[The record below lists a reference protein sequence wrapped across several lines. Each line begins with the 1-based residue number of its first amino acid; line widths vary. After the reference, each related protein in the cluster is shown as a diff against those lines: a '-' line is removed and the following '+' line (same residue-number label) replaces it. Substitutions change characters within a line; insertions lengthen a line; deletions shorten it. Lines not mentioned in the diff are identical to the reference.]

1 MKRLTNMVL
10 QYKIYPIL
18 MFIFS
23 ILLAITVVIQNVSIA
38 EILNRLLLKTN
49 QDVVVIITITL
60 FILLARATFNTLNQ
74 LMGDRLAQVVKYD
87 LRQQLISKQ
96 SAAPIGAQLNTLTQN
111 IDGITSFFNGYLPQ
125 VFKSMMIPIFIIV
138 AMCFIHLNTALIM
151 IVTAPFIPLFYI
163 IFGLKTR
170 DESKDKM
177 MYLNQFSQQFLNKVK
192 GLITLK
198 LFNKTSVTERELYN
212 ESTTFRDLTMKILKS
227 AFLSG
232 LMLEFISM
240 LGIGLVA
247 LEAGLGLILF
257 HNIDFKT
264 AAIAI
269 ILAPEFYNAIKDLG
283 QSFHTGKQS
292 EGASDAVFELLDQST
307 VPEKRQYNVNINQIP
322 LVQLRNVTYRYK
334 DATQNALNNINL
346 DINEGDN
353 IALVGSSG
361 AGKSTLAQ
369 VIAQRFRPIEG
380 SVSFKYKDLKIGFL
394 SQSPYI
400 FSSSIKENIAMFDDV
415 PDETI
420 IKVLDDVGLKQQ
432 VLALKNGIHAVIGEG
447 GEMLSGGQMRRIE
460 LARIL
465 LLRPDL
471 LIFDEPA
478 TGLDVKTEHI
488 IQEVLLTSF
497 RKTTMITIA
506 HRAHTIKN
514 ANKCIEMNNG
524 CVQSQRTTQPVQ
536 SYKDGERR

>member
-1 MKRLTNMVL
+1 MVL

-49 QDVVVIITITL
+49 QDVVVIIMITL

-198 LFNKTSVTERELYN
+198 LFNKTSVTEQELYN

-307 VPEKRQYNVNINQIP
+307 VPEERQYNVDINQIP

-524 CVQSQRTTQPVQ
+524 CVQSQRTTQHVQ

>member
-198 LFNKTSVTERELYN
+198 LFNKTPVTERELYN

-307 VPEKRQYNVNINQIP
+307 VPEERQYNVNINQIP

-400 FSSSIKENIAMFDDV
+400 FSSTIKENIAMFDDV

>member
-49 QDVVVIITITL
+49 QDVVIITITL

-307 VPEKRQYNVNINQIP
+307 VPEERQYNVNINQIP

-400 FSSSIKENIAMFDDV
+400 FSSTIKENIAMFDDV

-420 IKVLDDVGLKQQ
+420 IKVLDYVGLKQQ
-432 VLALKNGIHAVIGEG
+432 VLALNKGIHAVIGEG

>member
-96 SAAPIGAQLNTLTQN
+96 SAAPIGAQLSTLTQN

-198 LFNKTSVTERELYN
+198 LFNKTSVTEQELYN

-307 VPEKRQYNVNINQIP
+307 VAEERQYNVNINQIP

-432 VLALKNGIHAVIGEG
+432 VLALKDGIHAVIGEG

>member
-1 MKRLTNMVL
+1 
-10 QYKIYPIL
+10 
-18 MFIFS
+18 
-23 ILLAITVVIQNVSIA
+23 
-38 EILNRLLLKTN
+38 
-49 QDVVVIITITL
+49 
-60 FILLARATFNTLNQ
+60 
-74 LMGDRLAQVVKYD
+74 
-87 LRQQLISKQ
+87 
-96 SAAPIGAQLNTLTQN
+96 
-111 IDGITSFFNGYLPQ
+111 
-125 VFKSMMIPIFIIV
+125 
-138 AMCFIHLNTALIM
+138 
-151 IVTAPFIPLFYI
+151 
-163 IFGLKTR
+163 
-170 DESKDKM
+170 
-177 MYLNQFSQQFLNKVK
+177 
-192 GLITLK
+192 
-198 LFNKTSVTERELYN
+198 
-212 ESTTFRDLTMKILKS
+212 
-227 AFLSG
+227 
-232 LMLEFISM
+232 MLEFISM

-400 FSSSIKENIAMFDDV
+400 FSSTIKENIAMFDDV
-415 PDETI
+415 PDEII

-432 VLALKNGIHAVIGEG
+432 VLALNNGIHAMIGEG

-488 IQEVLLTSF
+488 IQDVLLTSF

-506 HRAHTIKN
+506 HRPIRLKMRIN
-514 ANKCIEMNNG
+514 
-524 CVQSQRTTQPVQ
+524 VLR
-536 SYKDGERR
+536 

>member
-307 VPEKRQYNVNINQIP
+307 VPEERQYNVNINQIP

-369 VIAQRFRPIEG
+369 VIAQRFRPVEG

-400 FSSSIKENIAMFDDV
+400 FSSTIKENIAMFDDV

-514 ANKCIEMNNG
+514 ANRCIEMNNG

>member
-307 VPEKRQYNVNINQIP
+307 VPEERQYNVNINQIP

-400 FSSSIKENIAMFDDV
+400 FSSTIKENIAMFDDV

-420 IKVLDDVGLKQQ
+420 IKVLDYVGLKQQ
-432 VLALKNGIHAVIGEG
+432 VLALNKGIHAVIGEG